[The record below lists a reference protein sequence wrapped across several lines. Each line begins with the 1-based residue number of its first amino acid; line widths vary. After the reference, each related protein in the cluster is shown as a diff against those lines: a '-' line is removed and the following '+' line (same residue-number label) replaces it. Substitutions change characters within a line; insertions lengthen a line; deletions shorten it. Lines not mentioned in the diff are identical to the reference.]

1 MIYLSGQIESIS
13 PRKDKTVKLTIG
25 TQELHPSQAA
35 ELFTLNQQFCY
46 IGLKPEPFTK
56 EEETTLDSLKT
67 ELDTLKTPAQRLRG
81 ILYVNYQ
88 QDQKGYKD
96 FKTYYEAE
104 MERICDHYKK
114 KLE

>member
-1 MIYLSGQIESIS
+1 MIHLSGQIESIS
-13 PRKDKTVKLTIG
+13 SRKDKTVKLTIG

-67 ELDTLKTPAQRLRG
+67 EIDTLKTPAQRLRG

-88 QDQKGYKD
+88 QDPKGYKD